1 MTLKA
6 PVSFEKQHAN
16 LASSQGGTDRA
27 QLLKW
32 TYVCS
37 VLQLI
42 RAQASHSWI
51 ISEKDPLFLE

>member
-6 PVSFEKQHAN
+6 LVRFGKQHAY
-16 LASSQGGTDRA
+16 LASSKRGTDRA

-42 RAQASHSWI
+42 QAQASHSWI
-51 ISEKDPLFLE
+51 ISEKDPLFLQ